1 MEGEVEKKVKQEI
14 SPAAIVVVIVVAVVL
29 VGGYLWKS
37 NADKPAYPGQDAKQP
52 GSSSTQAVSGRPTAD
67 QARKMGFTG
76 AQAPAAA
83 DANK

>member
-1 MEGEVEKKVKQEI
+1 MKQEI
-14 SPAAIVVVIVVAVVL
+14 SPAVIVVVIVVAVVL
-29 VGGYLWKS
+29 IGGYIWKS

-52 GSSSTQAVSGRPTAD
+52 GSTSTQAVTGKPTAE

-76 AQAPAAA
+76 AQAPVAPAT